1 MGGPW
6 AAFFIA
12 TLDLTVL
19 RGESRVKLGAKLGD
33 FCTQPH
39 AAEYKQNWGMM
50 SVKAQKE
57 QAEVY
62 ECDGM
67 YFRWQQCCVLRC

>member
-1 MGGPW
+1 M
-6 AAFFIA
+6 
-12 TLDLTVL
+12 
-19 RGESRVKLGAKLGD
+19 GAKLGD
-33 FCTQPH
+33 FCTHPH

-57 QAEVY
+57 QVEVY